1 MQTEYVDTV
10 ILTYRYRVKD
20 ASSSTRR
27 ALRRQARAVNFIW
40 NFLCQTDREAQ
51 RRWKAGTAVRRPSY
65 ERMTGLCRGVT
76 KDLGIHSDTVDG
88 VCRKF
93 CDARDACFPKTPR
106 LRSFKKNLDFIP
118 FSNFKRPAKL
128 EGGKLTVLGG
138 SYYLWLSR
146 LVPENGKLKS
156 WEFSTDAR
164 GRWYVNIQVE
174 LPEPEKR
181 NAPPLG
187 IDLGLKSVVAL
198 SNGFKIAAPRLYRQ
212 EEKQLGVFQ
221 RRGQKV
227 RARALAAKIANRR
240 RHFLH
245 VMSHGLVQ
253 HYGEIYVGDVSAKK
267 LARTRMAKSVL
278 DAGWSTLRNMLS
290 YKSIATGSVMRVV
303 SERYSSQVCSCCG
316 CIPDS
321 SPKGMGALGVR
332 HWVCSDCGESHDR
345 DINAARNIL
354 RVGAERRPPVVEI
367 PAL

>member
-1 MQTEYVDTV
+1 V

-20 ASSSTRR
+20 ASKATRR
-27 ALRRQARAVNFIW
+27 ALRSQARSVNFLW
-40 NFLCQTDREAQ
+40 NYCCQVDREAQ
-51 RRWKAGTAVRRPSY
+51 RRWKAGAAVKRP
-65 ERMTGLCRGVT
+65 RAFDLANLCRGVT
-76 KDLGIHSDTVDG
+76 KDLGIHSDTVDA

-93 CDARDACFPKTPR
+93 CDARDACFPRTPR
-106 LRSFKKNLDFIP
+106 LRSFKNNLDFVP

-128 EGGKLTVLGG
+128 EGGKLTVLGR

-146 LVPENGKLKS
+146 QVPDNGKPKS

-181 NAPPLG
+181 NAPRLG
-187 IDLGLKSVVAL
+187 IDLGLKSLIAL
-198 SNGFKIAAPRLYRQ
+198 SNGFKIAAPRFYRQ
-212 EEKQLGVFQ
+212 EDKQLGVFQ

-240 RHFLH
+240 KHFLH
-245 VMSHGLVQ
+245 VVSHGLVR
-253 HYGEIYVGDVSAKK
+253 HYGEIYVGDVSPRK
-267 LARTRMAKSVL
+267 LARTRMAKSVY
-278 DAGWSTLRNMLS
+278 DASWSVLRSMLS
-290 YKSIATGSVMRVV
+290 YKSIATGGVMCIV
-303 SERYSSQVCSCCG
+303 SERYSSQTCSACG
-316 CIPDS
+316 CIPAS
-321 SPKGMGALGVR
+321 SPKGLGALGVR

-354 RVGAERRPPVVEI
+354 RVGAERRPPGVGI